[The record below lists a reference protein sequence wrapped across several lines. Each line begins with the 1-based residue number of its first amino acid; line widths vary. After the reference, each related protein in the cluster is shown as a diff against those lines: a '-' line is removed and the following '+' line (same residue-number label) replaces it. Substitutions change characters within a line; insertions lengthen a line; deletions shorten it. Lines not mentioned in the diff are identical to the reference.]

1 MKILTIF
8 YCQLKKL
15 HYLCTEI
22 NSLLFTK
29 KEMIM
34 KKMMMIAAMM
44 IAAVSANAQNE
55 VGQITLQPKAG
66 INISTITG
74 DYNDKKAKVGLVAGV
89 EAEYGVAENFGLAF
103 GVLYS
108 MEGCKMDIIGE
119 GGEGASAY
127 LAKGVK
133 VNLDYINIPI
143 LAQYYPVKG
152 LAIKAGIQPAFNV
165 RHKLSYDGESVNMK
179 DLGWEAKTFNLSIP
193 VGLSYEYQS
202 FVLDARYNIGV
213 TKLFKDADQGRN
225 STFSITIGYKFAL

>member
-1 MKILTIF
+1 
-8 YCQLKKL
+8 
-15 HYLCTEI
+15 
-22 NSLLFTK
+22 
-29 KEMIM
+29 M
-34 KKMMMIAAMM
+34 KKIMMIAAMM

-89 EAEYGVAENFGLAF
+89 EAEYGITENFGIDF

-108 MEGCKMDIIGE
+108 MEGCKMDLVE
-119 GGEGASAY
+119 YGGEGASAY
-127 LAKGVK
+127 LAKGVNI
-133 VNLDYINIPI
+133 NLDYINIPI

-165 RHKLSYDGESVNMK
+165 RHKASKDGDKVNIDGVK
-179 DLGWEAKTFNLSIP
+179 SFNFSIP

-202 FVLDARYNIGV
+202 FVLDARYNIGI
-213 TKLFKDADQGRN
+213 TKLVKDADQGRN
-225 STFSITIGYKFAL
+225 STFSITLGYKFAL